1 MSWFLQLVTGSGIA
15 HSIFIIAITI
25 AVGILL
31 GKIKIGGISLG
42 VTLILFTG
50 IALSH
55 FKVLVDPAILNFVK
69 EFGLIL
75 FVFSIGMQVGPGFF
89 SSFKKGGV
97 TMNLLATMIVL
108 LGCATAIV
116 IHFVTGEDLVVMT
129 GILCGAVTNTPGL
142 GAAQQTYSDVMV
154 SANPDIAL

>member
-1 MSWFLQLVTGSGIA
+1 MPRKKEKMDWLSQLVTGSGIA

-31 GKIKIGGISLG
+31 GKVKIGGISLG

-55 FKVLVDPAILNFVK
+55 FKILVDPAILNFVK

-75 FVFSIGMQVGPGFF
+75 FVFSIGLQVGPGFF

-97 TMNLLATMIVL
+97 AMNLLATLAVL
-108 LGCATAIV
+108 LSCATAVALHYI
-116 IHFVTGEDLVVMT
+116 TGEDLVVMT
-129 GILCGAVTNTPGL
+129 GILCGAVTTLQDWERRNRHT
-142 GAAQQTYSDVMV
+142 AM
-154 SANPDIAL
+154 

>member
-55 FKVLVDPAILNFVK
+55 FKILVDAAIL
-69 EFGLIL
+69 L
-75 FVFSIGMQVGPGFF
+75 
-89 SSFKKGGV
+89 
-97 TMNLLATMIVL
+97 
-108 LGCATAIV
+108 
-116 IHFVTGEDLVVMT
+116 
-129 GILCGAVTNTPGL
+129 
-142 GAAQQTYSDVMV
+142 
-154 SANPDIAL
+154 